1 MKETIKILLNETQNN
16 IHSVVCQNCKVAT
29 NHKVVISANERGE
42 APMDYDDV
50 YQWHNEYEI
59 IQCLGCETISFRLE
73 QTNSE
78 EYGIGEDGGSYADI
92 QVYPK
97 RSKDTWNVKSFYNVP
112 NNLSRIYKET
122 IDCYNNEN
130 FTLCG
135 AGARALVE
143 GLCKV
148 NGIENG
154 NVEIKKDDDTI
165 KVEKRNNLQGKING
179 LHQQGIL
186 TKKNAEILHE
196 HRFLG
201 NTSIHELNTPSM
213 EELSLAIEIIENVF
227 DSLYEMPNKA
237 NQLKYKR
244 LLKDK

>member
-1 MKETIKILLNETQNN
+1 MKETIKILLNKTQSN

-42 APMDYDDV
+42 APMNYGDV

-78 EYGIGEDGGSYADI
+78 EYGIGEDGGFYADI

-112 NNLSRIYKET
+112 NNLRRIYKET

-148 NGIENG
+148 NGM
-154 NVEIKKDDDTI
+154 K
-165 KVEKRNNLQGKING
+165 
-179 LHQQGIL
+179 
-186 TKKNAEILHE
+186 
-196 HRFLG
+196 
-201 NTSIHELNTPSM
+201 M
-213 EELSLAIEIIENVF
+213 E
-227 DSLYEMPNKA
+227 M
-237 NQLKYKR
+237 
-244 LLKDK
+244 